1 MDVCVDGSDRG
12 SCRARLLVVCTC
24 RNGGGGACFCG
35 QQRWRGNSPG
45 QDSCLTAAPGRGA
58 HSKRSC
64 ATAATTAAWNTL
76 GPHPTFQSSLSS
88 SRPSSDFPSSKKLS
102 ATRLNGSSGSR
113 GKKSPGPV
121 GVKVGMEAGVYVAVH
136 ALHVGENVLAADGSP
151 GSQDPLQRV
160 WLEVHVWAA
169 DAGVQGGGHA
179 TSVVDDERR
188 RP

>member
-1 MDVCVDGSDRG
+1 MAAAAAPAS
-12 SCRARLLVVCTC
+12 AAN
-24 RNGGGGACFCG
+24 NGGGN
-35 QQRWRGNSPG
+35 WPG

-58 HSKRSC
+58 HSKR
-64 ATAATTAAWNTL
+64 
-76 GPHPTFQSSLSS
+76 
-88 SRPSSDFPSSKKLS
+88 
-102 ATRLNGSSGSR
+102 LNGSSGSR
-113 GKKSPGPV
+113 GKKSPGPA

-136 ALHVGENVLAADGSP
+136 ALRVGENVVAADGSP